1 MKIAED
7 PRATSP
13 EKHDNEPGDQIP
25 QKHLEVLARV
35 GKSLLSAEGLEN
47 QLSLTLTLATEA
59 LGADRGSI
67 MLLGED
73 KLTLSIES
81 SVGLPPGAPE
91 ATQVGSGIAGWVAE
105 KKEPLILH
113 GEVHDPR
120 FEGVDPNIG
129 SAISLP
135 LESMGSVVGVLNLVR
150 SKGELFTSAHV
161 QLASSLADMASVAIE
176 KAKLHASL
184 QDRERRVSDLLAA
197 AIGAQERERTRIAAD
212 IHDGFLQD
220 LSAVYLKA
228 ENARTYLA
236 REEYDRVQEELAECQ
251 QFLKEQVERVRQYIF
266 EVRPPSLDEV
276 GIGPTIAE
284 MVQRCA
290 RDIGIKGTFEDQT
303 SGVRL
308 SKPLET
314 ILYRTA
320 QEALRNIAKH
330 SKASSF
336 NVSLTQESSRA
347 ILEIRDDGK
356 GFDLSTSDKKRHHY
370 GIETMRERLELSGGS
385 LGLYASP
392 GGGTVV
398 RAEIPLEAA

>member
-1 MKIAED
+1 MKTAED
-7 PRATSP
+7 PSASP
-13 EKHDNEPGDQIP
+13 ENGDNDSDGQIP
-25 QKHLEVLARV
+25 EKHLEVLARV

-47 QLSLTLTLATEA
+47 QLSLTLTLATDA
-59 LGADRGSI
+59 LDADRGSI
-67 MLLGED
+67 MLLADD
-73 KLTLSIES
+73 KLTLTIES

-91 ATQVGSGIAGWVAE
+91 MTRVGSGIAGWVAE
-105 KKEPLILH
+105 KREPLILH
-113 GEVHDPR
+113 GEVQDPR

-150 SKGELFTSAHV
+150 SKGELFTRAHV

-184 QDRERRVSDLLAA
+184 EDRERRVSDLLAA

-228 ENARTYLA
+228 ENARTHLS
-236 REEYDRVQEELAECQ
+236 RKEYDRVQVELAECQ
-251 QFLKEQVERVRQYIF
+251 QFLKEQIERVRQYIF

-290 RDIGIKGTFEDQT
+290 RDLGVKGTFDDQT
-303 SGVRL
+303 NGVRL

-336 NVSLTQESSRA
+336 DVTLSASSRA
-347 ILEIRDDGK
+347 VLEIRDNGK
-356 GFDLSTSDKKRHHY
+356 GFDLSTSDRRRHHY
-370 GIETMRERLELSGGS
+370 GIETMRERLELSGGTLELS
-385 LGLYASP
+385 ATP